1 MAVSSSD
8 STRTLAVPSPTHPG
22 FRGGVLP
29 QLQGELDGEPPHHNA
44 GLGMEYPVSTDTMRH
59 GADEGIPLIS
69 EKGCSHQSPRIIL
82 KL

>member
-8 STRTLAVPSPTHPG
+8 STRALAVPSPTHPG

-44 GLGMEYPVSTDTMRH
+44 GLGMEYPVSTDTMRQVQTKVFLLSPKKV
-59 GADEGIPLIS
+59 ALT
-69 EKGCSHQSPRIIL
+69 SHHESY
-82 KL
+82 